1 MPGLMPITGSVAIRP
16 TGARRGPWPV
26 DRIRATDHKSSMIHS
41 FLRVDT
47 EAILGRKA
55 VPQFK

>member
-1 MPGLMPITGSVAIRP
+1 MPITGSVAIRP

-41 FLRVDT
+41 FLCVDT